1 MNLPLHPL
9 EPGIG
14 FTHRRCLDPVTRRPL
29 LLRFT
34 RRVGDLCSVRVVVC
48 APDHAAPGAAVPV
61 ESCGVTREWKP
72 LSASLAD
79 LRAGLIETR
88 LLETAADPPAAGGA
102 APPLARARATAVPA
116 RGLTCLHAALRAPH
130 TWEPQTVRVTSIVR
144 GEVNFVGLALWF
156 GREVTLEPYG
166 TRHRSARWSLGL
178 GDFVS
183 GVVRV
188 HDRPDFRD
196 AAT

>member
-14 FTHRRCLDPVTRRPL
+14 FTHRHCLDPVTRRPL

-34 RRVGDLCSVRVVVC
+34 RRIGDRCSVRIVVC
-48 APDHAAPGAAVPV
+48 APGEAAPGAAVPV
-61 ESCGVTREWKP
+61 ESCGVTRDWKP

-88 LLETAADPPAAGGA
+88 LLETTA
-102 APPLARARATAVPA
+102 APPVASAAGPPPARARAAAVPE
-116 RGLTCLHAALRAPH
+116 RGLTCLHMALRAPH
-130 TWEPQTVRVTSIVR
+130 TWEPHTVRVTSVVR

-156 GREVTLEPYG
+156 GREVTFEPYG

-178 GDFVS
+178 GNFVA
-183 GVVRV
+183 GVVRIRDGP
-188 HDRPDFRD
+188 DRRD
-196 AAT
+196 AAP